1 MTKIR
6 QEAMRAAVLKALIDE
21 VKRVYDAARAETN
34 GLLIELNGAIGV
46 KTIEVR
52 LPGYD
57 QPVAQVTLSEPKT
70 GFVVDEARLL
80 AWCKQEHPSEVTLTN
95 PVPAVESVR
104 PGWRKALLAR
114 MKVEQDG
121 TVVDSTT
128 GRILDFVEVAEPPQP
143 STTLTFK
150 EGGREEVA
158 RAYLDGRLALP
169 ELLSLPA
176 SPQE

>member
-70 GFVVDEARLL
+70 GFVVDEAGFL
-80 AWCKQEHPSEVTLTN
+80 AWCKQEHPSEVTVTN
-95 PVPAVESVR
+95 PVPVESVR

-114 MKVEQDG
+114 MEVEQDG
-121 TVVDSTT
+121 TVVDGTT
-128 GRILDFVEVAEPPQP
+128 GRVLDFVEVAEPPPP

-150 EGGREEVA
+150 RGGREEVA